1 MRLYRTSDPAPESGF
16 RAIPLG
22 PSHPGGELFWP
33 VAGMAVGFG
42 EGFVIAVR
50 DLLLS
55 VAAGRPASP
64 SFLDG
69 LRAAEVVAAAQRSAA
84 GRCWQEVE
92 RLDAEAPAAGQ

>member
-1 MRLYRTSDPAPESGF
+1 M
-16 RAIPLG
+16 
-22 PSHPGGELFWP
+22 
-33 VAGMAVGFG
+33 
-42 EGFVIAVR
+42 R

>member
-1 MRLYRTSDPAPESGF
+1 MAGTSGYAVWSGD
-16 RAIPLG
+16 
-22 PSHPGGELFWP
+22 GG
-33 VAGMAVGFG
+33 VGCAVGGMAVGFG

-84 GRCWQEVE
+84 GRCWQAVD
-92 RLDAEAPAAGQ
+92 RLDVEAPAAGQ